1 MQTIT
6 PETVPPHRR
15 PAARTAK
22 PNGRPPFEPTDDLR
36 KQVEFLA
43 GIGLAHHKIAQSLRI
58 SPTTLR
64 KHFREPL
71 KSGALQAKAR
81 VLSSLFDMAT
91 KHRNTSAA
99 IFYAKTRC
107 GFRIDGQTEPPK
119 RVKNPSAR
127 KANQGGF

>member
-1 MQTIT
+1 MQAALT
-6 PETVPPHRR
+6 ESVPP
-15 PAARTAK
+15 RTSNPNGK
-22 PNGRPPFEPTDDLR
+22 PNGRPPFAPTDDLR

-43 GIGLAHHKIAQSLRI
+43 GIGLAHHKIAQSLGI

-71 KSGALQAKAR
+71 NSGAIQAKTQ
-81 VLSSLFDMAT
+81 VLSSLFDLAT
-91 KHRNTSAA
+91 KYRNTSAA

-119 RVKNPSAR
+119 RVKNPSPRAA
-127 KANQGGF
+127 KQGGF